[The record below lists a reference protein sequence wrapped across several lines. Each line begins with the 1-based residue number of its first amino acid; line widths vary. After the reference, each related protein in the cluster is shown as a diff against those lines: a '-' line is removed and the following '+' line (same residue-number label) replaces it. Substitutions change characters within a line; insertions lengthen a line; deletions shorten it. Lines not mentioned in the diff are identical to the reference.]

1 MGLCMKKEV
10 LEKLSRQIL
19 SGKVVYVIMVE
30 ETIQSIR
37 ETERKADE
45 TVKAAE
51 EKGREITEIAKEH
64 ALSSAEEI
72 VKNARERAAEVS
84 ERAKE
89 AGERAEA
96 EALAKIEKEV
106 ESLKTS
112 ALEREREV
120 VDLVISLL
128 V

>member
-1 MGLCMKKEV
+1 M
-10 LEKLSRQIL
+10 EKLSRQIL

-37 ETERKADE
+37 E
-45 TVKAAE
+45 
-51 EKGREITEIAKEH
+51 TEIAKEH

-112 ALEREREV
+112 ALGREREV

>member
-1 MGLCMKKEV
+1 M
-10 LEKLSRQIL
+10 EKLSRQIL

-51 EKGREITEIAKEH
+51 EKG
-64 ALSSAEEI
+64 
-72 VKNARERAAEVS
+72 RERAAEVS

>member
-1 MGLCMKKEV
+1 M
-10 LEKLSRQIL
+10 EKLSRQIL

-51 EKGREITEIAKEH
+51 EKGREITEIAKEP
-64 ALSSAEEI
+64 AEEI
-72 VKNARERAAEVS
+72 VKSARERAAEVS

-112 ALEREREV
+112 ALGREREV

>member
-1 MGLCMKKEV
+1 M
-10 LEKLSRQIL
+10 EKLSRQIL

-51 EKGREITEIAKEH
+51 EKGREIAKEH

-72 VKNARERAAEVS
+72 VKSARERAAEVS